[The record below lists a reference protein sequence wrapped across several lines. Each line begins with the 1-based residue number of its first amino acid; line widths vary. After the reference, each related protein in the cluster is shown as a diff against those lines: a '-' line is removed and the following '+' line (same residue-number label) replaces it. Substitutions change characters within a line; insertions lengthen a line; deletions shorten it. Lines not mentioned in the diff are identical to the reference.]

1 LGAGVRPKTDF
12 DLSFAARYELVPLE
26 RIPRTGEF
34 GRAYGYPGAFAL
46 DPQQEMAAGPI
57 LGVRPAKG
65 EPWVGVFA
73 GGGYGVPPAAPEQ
86 VVGWPDEESFCVVKT
101 GSGVVVR
108 AREPRADREIDVF
121 PICDVVSIPEPT
133 LVIFANFTDLTAY
146 GPEGIAWQS
155 GRLVAD
161 DLKIVSLEGAHL
173 RVSGYAWGADV
184 EFLVDVATG
193 VAPDKPD
200 LSLI

>member
-1 LGAGVRPKTDF
+1 
-12 DLSFAARYELVPLE
+12 
-26 RIPRTGEF
+26 
-34 GRAYGYPGAFAL
+34 
-46 DPQQEMAAGPI
+46 
-57 LGVRPAKG
+57 
-65 EPWVGVFA
+65 
-73 GGGYGVPPAAPEQ
+73 
-86 VVGWPDEESFCVVKT
+86 VVKT

-133 LVIFANFTDLTAY
+133 LVVFANFTDLTAY

-173 RVSGYAWGADV
+173 RVSCYAWGADV

-200 LSLI
+200 L